1 MFTWWRFTT
10 GMSLVVEEPFSLEP
24 GQCSAT
30 LHAKDKHEA
39 ASGTMKTIHR
49 LLYREVIHA
58 VLLVTFGF
66 VALFFFFDFVDEL
79 QAVSQNSKWGYKIP
93 QAMMYVALMIPNHL
107 YELLPIT
114 VLIGSIFV
122 MARYAQSSEFTI
134 LRTSGLGPWQALKAL
149 LQLGLAFAL
158 ITFAVGDYVAPPSDR
173 TAQLLKS
180 KFQNSTS
187 IGKTGAWLKERQD
200 YGQYAV
206 NVGAIQPGQG
216 MEKIRIYEFDNNG
229 ALISMTFAAVA
240 TFGQDESWM
249 LQQAERTEFTG
260 PEATTARAEKVI
272 LESMRWPTK
281 ISAEMVSAAVLR
293 PDRMSTFDLFKY
305 IQHLYDNAQSAQKY
319 EIQFWKKVFYPLSC
333 LVMVVLALPFAYL
346 HFRSGDI
353 AHYVFGGVMAGI
365 SFVLLNNVLG
375 DLGELRG
382 WAPWLT
388 AALPGL
394 IYSLFSLSAFTWLVL
409 RR

>member
-1 MFTWWRFTT
+1 
-10 GMSLVVEEPFSLEP
+10 
-24 GQCSAT
+24 
-30 LHAKDKHEA
+30 
-39 ASGTMKTIHR
+39 MKTIRR
-49 LLYREVIHA
+49 LLHREVIKS
-58 VLLVTFGF
+58 VLLATLGF
-66 VALFFFFDFVDEL
+66 ITLFFFFDFVDEL
-79 QAVSQNSKWGYKIP
+79 QSVTRNSHLGYTIP
-93 QAMMYVALMIPNHL
+93 RALMYVALMIPNHL

-134 LRTSGLGPWQALKAL
+134 LRTSGLGPWLALKTL
-149 LQLGLAFAL
+149 LQLGLVFAL
-158 ITFAVGDYVAPPSDR
+158 LTFAIGDYVAPPSDR

-180 KFQNSTS
+180 RFQGSVS
-187 IGKTGAWLKERQD
+187 VGKTGAWLKERQD
-200 YGQYAV
+200 YAHYAV
-206 NVGAIQPGQG
+206 NVGAVVPGQD
-216 MEKIRIYEFDNNG
+216 MKNIRIYEFDNAG
-229 ALISMTFAAVA
+229 ALISITFAVSAA
-240 TFGQDESWM
+240 FGEDESWL
-249 LQQAERTEFTG
+249 LQQVERTEISTV
-260 PEATTARAEKVI
+260 TANQPRAEKVTMET
-272 LESMRWPTK
+272 LRWPTQ
-281 ISAEMVSAAVLR
+281 ISEEMVSAAILR
-293 PDRMSTFDLFKY
+293 PDRMSTLDLFQY
-305 IQHLYDNAQSAQKY
+305 IQHLYANAQSAQKY

-346 HFRSGDI
+346 HFRSGGI